1 MKIFFLVSSLIILMS
16 YQYSFAQDDIQIGT
30 PYSQLNNQRQGG
42 LFDYSDPSSVNI
54 KVQLW
59 GYVKYP
65 GYYIVPARS
74 NINEL
79 ISLAGGP
86 TEDALLE
93 DVRVVRTKED
103 GNSYMLKY
111 NYNDL
116 MWEDSITTKINFDR
130 LQAGDIV
137 VVPGEPRYFLRQDV
151 SFYLSVVTALA
162 SLAALIL
169 SITK

>member
-1 MKIFFLVSSLIILMS
+1 MKKLLIVSSFLFLVSSGLT
-16 YQYSFAQDDIQIGT
+16 FAQDDIQIGT

-42 LFDYSDPSSVNI
+42 LFDYSDPASVNI

-65 GYYIVPARS
+65 GYYIIPARS

-93 DVRVVRTKED
+93 DVRVVKNKED
-103 GNSYMLKY
+103 GSTVMLKY

-116 MWEDSITTKINFDR
+116 MWEDTLTTKINFER

>member
-1 MKIFFLVSSLIILMS
+1 MKKTLFIIILLCAS
-16 YQYSFAQDDIQIGT
+16 SQISFAQDDIQIGN
-30 PYSQLNNQRQGG
+30 PNGNIRQVQGG
-42 LFDYSDPSSVNI
+42 LFDYSDPSGINI

-65 GYYIVPARS
+65 GFYIIPARS
-74 NINEL
+74 NVNEL

-86 TEDALLE
+86 TEDALLN
-93 DVRVVRTKED
+93 DIRVLKIKDDSTIT
-103 GNSYMLKY
+103 MLKY

-116 MWEDSITTKINFDR
+116 MWSDDLLTKITIAK
-130 LQAGDIV
+130 LQAGDVV

-162 SLAALIL
+162 SLAALII